1 MDPGYKN
8 HFLCHKDVRKSKKRP
23 GSLSSPTSL
32 FELGGGVVDCG
43 FSFLTGP
50 GGVVWCLRLQFKVKV
65 LLVKVMNPRVS
76 VFSSTAVTVN
86 NNRRHTLAAT
96 HTRTS
101 LRRRCGVLP
110 LAVGVEC
117 HAVDGAEVT
126 FDPAELLF
134 VGSVEEPEERKKLES
149 APRC

>member
-1 MDPGYKN
+1 MPKM
-8 HFLCHKDVRKSKKRP
+8 LEKAKKDQGASRLRP
-23 GSLSSPTSL
+23 LYL
-32 FELGGGVVDCG
+32 NWGGVVVDCG

-86 NNRRHTLAAT
+86 NNNRRHTLAAT

-126 FDPAELLF
+126 FDRSSFFIVKYTFLITC
-134 VGSVEEPEERKKLES
+134 R
-149 APRC
+149 